1 MSTYRYRVIFDATL
15 TGEFDL
21 ETSKERFSKMFK
33 LSNNKTESL
42 FSGKKVT
49 VKKDISEQNAL
60 NLMLQ
65 IANAGGKCYLEKM
78 HEEKET
84 AVDRRQQAYDKRRK
98 FRRGPRAGSIMQDR
112 RLHIRRSPEK
122 DQYEEQVLS
131 KQNIP
136 IAFDA
141 YPRRI
146 PKH

>member
-1 MSTYRYRVIFDATL
+1 MSAYRYKVIFDATL

-21 ETSKERFSKMFK
+21 EASKERFSKIFK
-33 LSNNKTESL
+33 LSKNKTESL

-49 VKKDISEQNAL
+49 VKKDIAKQDAL
-60 NLMLQ
+60 NLMRQ
-65 IANAGGKCYLEKM
+65 IAKAGGKCYLEKM
-78 HEEKET
+78 RVEKET
-84 AVDRRQQAYDKRRK
+84 FVDRRQQVYDKRRK

-112 RLHIRRSPEK
+112 RLHIRRSIEK
-122 DQYEEQVLS
+122 DHYEEQVLA

-146 PKH
+146 PKP